1 MAIKK
6 AIAVGAVSAGLVFA
20 GFSVAQLMG
29 TPSMYGDDPMS
40 PPSGNPQFTSKIF
53 TVVYMKMVQGT
64 LQAQHGYFNHPS
76 TGNPDVLGVVNRFRS
91 NTWVG
96 GTAPLPIGGKIRDA
110 FQDFGF
116 REKSKIYIVFDT
128 LGVSIVDQRPLYF
141 TEYGANDP
149 LLMTKLDK
157 NKSFYNAKPVSFG
170 DPNIQAIY
178 VENWFRDVGGSAI
191 PDDPKI
197 GTGGGVGQSQ
207 QGATAKVGAAGKRP
221 RITNY
226 SINFSYRIPSST
238 NPSVSIPI
246 AIDPDTG
253 NGYEEPPP

>member
-20 GFSVAQLMG
+20 GFSVAKLMG

-40 PPSGNPQFTSKIF
+40 PPSGNQQFAPKIF

-64 LQAQHGYFNHPS
+64 LQAQHGYFNYSS
-76 TGNPDVLGVVNRFRS
+76 TGNPDVLGVVNRFRNNS
-91 NTWVG
+91 WTG
-96 GTAPLPIGGKIRDA
+96 GTAPLPIDGKIRDA

-116 REKSKIYIVFDT
+116 RQQSKVYIIFDT
-128 LGVSIVDQRPLYF
+128 PGVNIVTQRPLYF

-157 NKSFYNAKPVSFG
+157 NKSFYNAKSVSFG

-178 VENWFRDVGGSAI
+178 VENWFRDNGGKPI
-191 PDDPKI
+191 PDDPI
-197 GTGGGVGQSQ
+197 VSNDGSVGQST
-207 QGATAKVGAAGKRP
+207 QGATAKVMAKRP
-221 RITNY
+221 KITKY
-226 SINFSYRIPSST
+226 SINFSYRIPSAT
-238 NPSVSIPI
+238 NPSASIPI

-253 NGYEEPPP
+253 NGYDEPPP

>member
-20 GFSVAQLMG
+20 GFSVAKLMG

-40 PPSGNPQFTSKIF
+40 PPGGNQQFAPKIF

-64 LQAQHGYFNHPS
+64 LQAQHGYFNYS
-76 TGNPDVLGVVNRFRS
+76 GTGNPDVLGVVDRFRT
-91 NTWVG
+91 NTWAG
-96 GTAPLPIGGKIRDA
+96 GTAPLPIDGKIRNA
-110 FQDFGF
+110 FEDFGF
-116 REKSKIYIVFDT
+116 RQQSKIYIVFDT
-128 LGVSIVDQRPLYF
+128 AGVSIVNQRPLYF

-157 NKSFYNAKPVSFG
+157 NKSFYNAKSVSFG

-178 VENWFRDVGGSAI
+178 VENWFRDVGGKPI
-191 PDDPKI
+191 PNDPTI
-197 GTGGGVGQSQ
+197 GVGNSGQDS
-207 QGATAKVGAAGKRP
+207 TAKVAAAGNRP
-221 RITNY
+221 RITKY
-226 SINFSYRIPSST
+226 SINFSYRIPSSN
-238 NPSVSIPI
+238 NPTVSIPI

-253 NGYEEPPP
+253 NGYDEPPP